1 MAKLTDV
8 AIRRAK
14 PRATRYKLI
23 DADRRGRGRLLCR
36 IDPSGAKIFF
46 FRYRVSSADR
56 LIKIG
61 PYDPEGKAGYTLA
74 RAIERARELGEQLQ
88 RTPDLK
94 EALEVEDRR
103 QQAERR
109 AHLVELQE
117 GEQRTL
123 RALLGVY
130 VAHLRQQ
137 GKRAAHDAEGVF
149 ARHVIGAFPHLA
161 AAPAA
166 DLQARDVTA
175 MMRRLIEAGK
185 ERSAGMLR
193 SYLSAAYALALRAE
207 NDPKAPADALAFH
220 LPANPA
226 AATRAHTGV
235 QARSRSLNETEM
247 RHYIQRVSDLPEV
260 QRDALGLMLLLG
272 GQRAAQVLRVTVDDV
287 DLVARRLTLYDP
299 KGRRSEPRAHV
310 LPLEAAAHEI
320 AERRVAV
327 ADSMG
332 CAWLFTSDGKVP
344 LRLETVSGAV
354 AGFSAAMVKAKEAR
368 SAFQLRDVRR
378 TCETM
383 LAELG
388 ISRDVRAQLL
398 SHGVSGVQAQ
408 HYDRHEY
415 MREKSAALAAWE
427 RRLRA
432 IAAGKSPPANVV
444 ALKRKR
450 AKAAA

>member
-1 MAKLTDV
+1 MAKLTDI

-14 PRATRYKLI
+14 PRGTAFKLT
-23 DADRRGRGRLLCR
+23 DAERRGRGRLLCR
-36 IDPSGAKIFF
+36 IEPTGAKVFF
-46 FRYRVSSADR
+46 FRYRVNSADR

-61 PYDPEGKAGYTLA
+61 PYGQNGKAGYTLA

-94 EALEVEDRR
+94 EALELEDRR

-109 AHLVELQE
+109 AHLLQVQE
-117 GEQRTL
+117 GEERTL
-123 RALLGVY
+123 RTLLGVY
-130 VAHLRQQ
+130 VTHLRQQ
-137 GKRAAHDAEGVF
+137 GKGAARDADGLF
-149 ARHVIGAFPHLA
+149 ARHVIGTFPHLA
-161 AAPAA
+161 AAPAS
-166 DLQARDVTA
+166 DLRARDVAA
-175 MMRRLIEAGK
+175 MMRKLIEAGK

-193 SYLSAAYALALRAE
+193 SYLSAAYALALHAE
-207 NDPKAPADALAFH
+207 NDPKAPADAVAFH
-220 LPANPA
+220 LSANPA
-226 AATRAHTGV
+226 AATRARTGV
-235 QARSRSLNETEM
+235 QARSRNLNETEL

-272 GQRAAQVLRVTVDDV
+272 GQRAAQVLRLTADDV
-287 DLVARRLTLYDP
+287 DLAGRRLTLYDP
-299 KGRRSEPRAHV
+299 KGRRSEPRVHV
-310 LPLEAAAHEI
+310 LPLEAAAHEV
-320 AERRVAV
+320 AARRLAV
-327 ADSMG
+327 ADSLG
-332 CAWLFTSDGKVP
+332 CTWLFTSTGKVP

-354 AGFSAAMVKAKEAR
+354 AGFSAAMVKAKQAR

-427 RRLRA
+427 RRLKA
-432 IAAGKSPPANVV
+432 VAAGKSPPTNVV